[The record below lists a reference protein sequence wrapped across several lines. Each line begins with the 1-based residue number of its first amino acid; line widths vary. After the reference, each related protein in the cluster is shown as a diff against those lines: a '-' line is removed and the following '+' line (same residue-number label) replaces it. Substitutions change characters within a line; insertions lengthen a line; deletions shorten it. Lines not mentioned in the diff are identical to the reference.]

1 MGRGHSSS
9 TGGSLSRLPGRYPA
23 PMESSLSMV
32 VVLVT
37 APDEEVAAQ
46 LARTLVQERIV
57 ACAQILPG
65 LTSYY
70 SWENQLE
77 CSGEVLLILKARQER
92 LAALDQRVR
101 ELHPNEVPQ
110 IVALPACHV
119 EEHYARW
126 VMDVTDPAPA
136 GDAE

>member
-1 MGRGHSSS
+1 
-9 TGGSLSRLPGRYPA
+9 
-23 PMESSLSMV
+23 MESSLSLV

-37 APDEEVAAQ
+37 APDEELAVQ

-70 SWENQLE
+70 SWENKLE

-101 ELHPNEVPQ
+101 ELHPHEVPQ

-126 VMDVTDPAPA
+126 VMDVTDPAPE